1 MIFMRIAYDIIGSKE
16 KSVALLGVNI
26 KNPKKIAKEIMKR
39 HKAVKSVLQK
49 LSERKDVFRLY
60 PCKLLAGEKN
70 TEVIH
75 KEYGYSLKID
85 PQKAYFSPRES
96 TERQRIAE
104 MVKPREEVLVMFSGV
119 CPYPIAIAKKQT
131 LVSKVYAVEINPA
144 AHKYAL
150 ENIKLN
156 HVEKKI
162 IPILRDVRKVKV
174 IGKVD
179 RIVMPLVEK
188 AIDYLDVAFSHS
200 KKGTII
206 HLYGL
211 SNEKFKDFEE
221 KVKEI
226 AKKHEIKYKIVGRQD
241 VLPYAPRIK
250 KVRLDIKIIY
260 SDCNLTSSKLI
271 FTA

>member
-1 MIFMRIAYDIIGSKE
+1 MQIAYDIIGSKE
-16 KSVALLGVNI
+16 KAVALLGVNV
-26 KNPKKIAKEIMKR
+26 KNPKRAAKEIMKR

-49 LSERKDVFRLY
+49 LSERRDVFRLY
-60 PCKLLAGEKN
+60 PCKLIGGEKN
-70 TEVIH
+70 TEVVH
-75 KEYGYSLKID
+75 KEYGYLLKVD

-104 MVKPREEVLVMFSGV
+104 MVRPREEILVMFSGV
-119 CPYPIAIAKKQT
+119 CPFPIAIAKKQT
-131 LVSKVYAVEINPA
+131 LVSKIYAVEINPS

-156 HVEKKI
+156 HLEKKI
-162 IPILRDVRKVKV
+162 ITILKDVRKEKE

-179 RIVMPLVEK
+179 RIIMPLVEK

-200 KKGTII
+200 KKGTVI

-211 SNEKFKDFEE
+211 SNVQLEE
-221 KVKEI
+221 KVKDI
-226 AKKHEIKYKIVGRQD
+226 AKKCKVKYKIVGRQG

-250 KVRLDIKIIY
+250 KIRLDIKI
-260 SDCNLTSSKLI
+260 L
-271 FTA
+271 

>member
-1 MIFMRIAYDIIGSKE
+1 MRIAYDIIGNKE
-16 KSVALLGVNI
+16 KSVALLGVNV

-60 PCKLLAGEKN
+60 PCKLIAGEKN

-75 KEYGYSLKID
+75 KEYGYLLKVN

-104 MVKPREEVLVMFSGV
+104 MVKPREEILVMFSGV
-119 CPYPIAIAKKQT
+119 CPFPVSIAKKQK
-131 LVSKVYAVEINPA
+131 LVGKIYAVEINPA

-150 ENIKLN
+150 ENVKLN
-156 HVEKKI
+156 HLERKI
-162 IPILRDVRKVKV
+162 FPILKDVRKAKE

-179 RIVMPLVEK
+179 RIIMPLVER
-188 AIDYLDVAFSHS
+188 AIDYLDIAFLHS
-200 KKGTII
+200 KKGTVI

-211 SNEKFKDFEE
+211 SNGQFKDLEE
-221 KVKEI
+221 KVKET
-226 AKKHEIKYKIVGRQD
+226 AKKHKIKYKIVGRQD

-250 KVRLDIKIIY
+250 KVRLDIKV
-260 SDCNLTSSKLI
+260 L
-271 FTA
+271 

>member
-1 MIFMRIAYDIIGSKE
+1 MRIAYDIIGNKE

-26 KNPKKIAKEIMKR
+26 KNPKKLAKEIMKR
-39 HKAVKSVLQK
+39 HKSVKSVLQK
-49 LSERKDVFRLY
+49 LSERKDTFRLY

-75 KEYGYSLKID
+75 KEYGFVLKLD

-104 MVKPREEVLVMFSGV
+104 MVKPREIVFAMFSGV

-131 LVSKVYAVEINPA
+131 LVGKIYAVEINPA

-156 HVEKKI
+156 HLEKKI
-162 IPILRDVRKVKV
+162 IPILKDVRKAKE

-179 RIVMPLVEK
+179 RITMPLVEK
-188 AIDYLDVAFSHS
+188 AIDYLDVAFQHS

-211 SNEKFKDFEE
+211 SDGKFKDLEV
-221 KVKEI
+221 KVKKI
-226 AKKHEIKYKIVGRQD
+226 AEKCKVKYKVVGRQD
-241 VLPYAPRIK
+241 VLPYAPRIS
-250 KVRLDIKIIY
+250 KVRLDIKFLC
-260 SDCNLTSSKLI
+260 S
-271 FTA
+271 F

>member
-1 MIFMRIAYDIIGSKE
+1 MRIAYDIIGNKE
-16 KSVALLGVNI
+16 KAVALLGVNV
-26 KNPKKIAKEIMKR
+26 KNPKKVAKEIMKR

-49 LSERKDVFRLY
+49 LSERKDIFRLY
-60 PCKLLAGEKN
+60 PCKLIAGDKN

-75 KEYGYSLKID
+75 KEYGYFLKLD

-104 MVKPREEVLVMFSGV
+104 MAKPREEVLVMFSGV
-119 CPYPIAIAKKQT
+119 APYPIAIAKKQT
-131 LVSKVYAVEINPA
+131 LVSKIYAVEINPS

-156 HVEKKI
+156 HLEKKI
-162 IPILRDVRKVKV
+162 FPILKDVRKAKE

-179 RIVMPLVEK
+179 RIIMPLVER
-188 AIDYLDVAFSHS
+188 AIDYLDEASLHS

-211 SNEKFKDFEE
+211 SKEKNFEDLE
-221 KVKEI
+221 KKVKKI
-226 AKKHEIKYKIVGRQD
+226 AEKCKTKYKIVKKQK
-241 VLPYAPRIK
+241 VLPYAPRIW
-250 KVRLDIKIIY
+250 KVRLDIRI
-260 SDCNLTSSKLI
+260 L
-271 FTA
+271 

>member
-1 MIFMRIAYDIIGSKE
+1 MIFMRIAYDVIGNKE
-16 KSVALLGVNI
+16 KSVALIGVNVE
-26 KNPKKIAKEIMKR
+26 NPKKLADEILKR

-49 LSERKDVFRLY
+49 LSERKDTFRLY
-60 PCKLLAGEKN
+60 PCKLIAGDKD

-131 LVSKVYAVEINPA
+131 LVSKIYGVEINPA
-144 AHKYAL
+144 AHEYAL

-162 IPILRDVRKVKV
+162 IPILKDIREAKDL
-174 IGKVD
+174 GKFN
-179 RIVMPLVEK
+179 RIIMPLVEK
-188 AIDYLDVAFSHS
+188 AIGYLDEAFLHS

-211 SNEKFKDFEE
+211 SKEAKFKDLEE
-221 KVKEI
+221 KVKDV
-226 AKKHEIKYKIVGRQD
+226 AKKCKVKYKIVGRQD
-241 VLPYAPRIK
+241 VLPYAPRVSKI
-250 KVRLDIKIIY
+250 RLDIKV
-260 SDCNLTSSKLI
+260 L
-271 FTA
+271 